1 MPWEA
6 SVSVKAF
13 RGTPGHEMFL
23 WLPAVFRDSLHLA
36 DIPTSLANL
45 VYIRGRITTGS
56 RKPGSSTMTVLLTT
70 IFSVFWIGC
79 APHPPFLLCLRAS
92 SECALFL
99 AAVAGGWCN
108 RCSPFVHVLLNALRT

>member
-13 RGTPGHEMFL
+13 MGTPGRTEMFL
-23 WLPAVFRDSLHLA
+23 WLPAVFCDSLHLA

-45 VYIRGRITTGS
+45 VYIRGMITTGS

-79 APHPPFLLCLRAS
+79 APHPCS
-92 SECALFL
+92 
-99 AAVAGGWCN
+99 CN
-108 RCSPFVHVLLNALRT
+108 AFT

>member
-13 RGTPGHEMFL
+13 TGTPGRTEIFL

-45 VYIRGRITTGS
+45 VYIRGMITTGS

-70 IFSVFWIGC
+70 MLSVFFIGC
-79 APHPPFLLCLRAS
+79 APFAPFPIQLLQSVQRCRERAAPCS
-92 SECALFL
+92 LALDF
-99 AAVAGGWCN
+99 
-108 RCSPFVHVLLNALRT
+108 R